1 MFCPRI
7 GLPLSYPEQAGP
19 GSCGCDGRG
28 SDTEDTED
36 NASESADQPP
46 ASTQPLHAAAS
57 FCHALLFMFCFS
69 DKKFY
74 SLDFSHVDQEDSDA
88 ELGIGKLEFILLHL
102 LIFYECFFLM
112 IFIFLIY
119 HVLPAALPLPIT
131 DYSSIIEELRSH
143 RQEIRK
149 LHKECSG
156 PGCGVAVDRTR

>member
-1 MFCPRI
+1 MCCPRI

-36 NASESADQPP
+36 NTSESADQPP
-46 ASTQPLHAAAS
+46 ASTQPLHAAS
-57 FCHALLFMFCFS
+57 PFCHVLLFMFCFS

-74 SLDFSHVDQEDSDA
+74 SLDFSQVDQEVSNA

-102 LIFYECFFLM
+102 LIFLNDVSSM

-156 PGCGVAVDRTR
+156 PGCGVAVDWTR

>member
-1 MFCPRI
+1 MMHCGCPRI

-36 NASESADQPP
+36 NASESA
-46 ASTQPLHAAAS
+46 ASTQPLHAAS
-57 FCHALLFMFCFS
+57 PFCHVLLFMFCFS

-74 SLDFSHVDQEDSDA
+74 SLDFSQVDQEVSDA

-102 LIFYECFFLM
+102 LIFLNDVSSM

-156 PGCGVAVDRTR
+156 PGCGVAVDWTR